1 MILCLRFHT
10 DGQTG
15 IPNENY
21 TVFILLFISQS
32 PALEIPRHEVLK
44 FCWCIRHKNEADLQ
58 GGAQGDNGGKI
69 EFDNSLL
76 HRKEEKY
83 GKKIGFFWCRCA
95 RVSRTLYWY
104 SIFLYARNIY
114 VHVAASLFIQKKR
127 HELTPVSCV
136 VFCHFFF
143 MYTVIR

>member
-1 MILCLRFHT
+1 MFGVGVLPVVQCVVWRLLYRSGPQLRALNGLAATT
-10 DGQTG
+10 DR
-15 IPNENY
+15 
-21 TVFILLFISQS
+21 
-32 PALEIPRHEVLK
+32 RHEVLK
-44 FCWCIRHKNEADLQ
+44 FCWSMRRKNEADLQ

-69 EFDNSLL
+69 EFDNSLYPI
-76 HRKEEKY
+76 EK
-83 GKKIGFFWCRCA
+83 GKKIGFFWCRCV